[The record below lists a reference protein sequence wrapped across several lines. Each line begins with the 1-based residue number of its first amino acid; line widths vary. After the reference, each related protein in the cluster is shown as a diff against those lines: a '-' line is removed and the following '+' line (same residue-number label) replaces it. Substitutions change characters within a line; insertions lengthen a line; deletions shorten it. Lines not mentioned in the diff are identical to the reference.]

1 MKWRKSRAVSRQ
13 PLELIF
19 QMPEQQP
26 NADSE
31 LGKQI
36 LVLETTPRRNH
47 PPRNNAWDLQKD
59 IWKEKPS
66 AELRTEHNF
75 MNLCDFPN
83 CKCLIAV
90 ILIYSSFRILLP
102 LRRLHKSPTTWSCL
116 SSESHRT
123 SMGAVLVSSVRL
135 SVAPWTAAHQAPLSM
150 EFSRQEYGS
159 GLSFPSPVIGL
170 L

>member
-83 CKCLIAV
+83 WKCLIAV

-123 SMGAVLVSSVRL
+123 SMGAVLVVSDSLWPHGLQPTRL
-135 SVAPWTAAHQAPLSM
+135 LCPWN
-150 EFSRQEYGS
+150 
-159 GLSFPSPVIGL
+159 SPGKNMGVGCHFL
-170 L
+170 LQW